1 MEIISMS
8 RIRFHSV
15 AALVVLGVSA
25 AWVATGKF
33 TFVGSAAGDAGAEG
47 ARPAVAVADKPTPAA
62 AAKVIRTV
70 GVMTP
75 EFTQH
80 LRLIRM
86 SGVTVADKRTTLATR
101 SAGVIGQLNVKK
113 GDWVKQGDVVAML
126 DGTEKAAAVETAK
139 ALLVQRQKEFD
150 NAAAL
155 VKRGISPKTQE
166 DNAFSALTAA
176 RSQLEAAQAELDRL
190 HVNAPFSGV
199 IDSVFVE
206 KASWAPSG
214 HDVAVLLALDPVVA
228 KGEISERELSSVA
241 VGGEADV
248 RLVDGTI
255 VQGTIRHISLEA
267 TSETRTFPIEV
278 AIANPDNKIPAGMTA
293 EIQLKAEPVQAVVLP
308 RSVVTLDAQGNLGI
322 RVISADSKVGFV
334 PIDLIDDTPKGLVL
348 GGIPEGARIIVAGQ
362 DLVSDGDTVNAVEVG
377 ADMLAG
383 IKTGSTK

>member
-1 MEIISMS
+1 MS

-33 TFVGSAAGDAGAEG
+33 TFVGSAASDAGA
-47 ARPAVAVADKPTPAA
+47 ASTATPVAVTENPTPVAA
-62 AAKVIRTV
+62 SRVIRTV
-70 GVMTP
+70 GVMVP
-75 EFTQH
+75 QFNEH

-126 DGTEKAAAVETAK
+126 DGAEKAAAVETGK
-139 ALLVQRQKEFD
+139 AVLVQRQKEFD
-150 NAAAL
+150 NVAAL

-190 HVNAPFSGV
+190 HVNAPFAGV

-228 KGEISERELSSVA
+228 KGEISERELSSIS
-241 VGGEADV
+241 VGGAADV

-255 VQGTIRHISLEA
+255 VKGTIRHISLEA

-278 AIANPDNKIPAGMTA
+278 AIPNPDNKIPAGMTA

-322 RVISADSKVGFV
+322 RVLSADSRVGFV